1 MENTANVNGLAEPP
15 AESSNEAENQAQ
27 VQAASSSTA
36 PRARTVVSGLRRKE
50 EEES

>member
-1 MENTANVNGLAEPP
+1 MENIANANSLAEPP
-15 AESSNEAENQAQ
+15 AESSNEAETQTE